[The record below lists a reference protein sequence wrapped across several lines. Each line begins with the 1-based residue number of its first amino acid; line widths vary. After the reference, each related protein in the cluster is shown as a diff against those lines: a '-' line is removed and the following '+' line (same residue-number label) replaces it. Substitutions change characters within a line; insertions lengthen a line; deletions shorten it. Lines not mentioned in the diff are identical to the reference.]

1 MLPKIKLN
9 NRIISFRIREDR
21 ATLLVCMLISL
32 IFWILISM
40 SKKYE
45 SIVYFNLNFAVREGY
60 VLKELPPNPLTFE
73 VVGRGWDLFSFFLT
87 NNHFNLN
94 LNAEDSKELTE
105 SYILGLLQ
113 KNIGQTDLLLQ
124 KLSLNSFRVV
134 LEKKS
139 KKLISSASIP
149 EINLAQGFSLK
160 KLPYFEPE
168 FIEISG
174 PESVI
179 QNINHWTFQ
188 DIEIQNLNSTSEF
201 KVNINSLPPEVKSSH
216 KELKL
221 IVEVEE
227 LVEKSFFVPVQI
239 KGGNHEH
246 NKIFP
251 QKVHLTC
258 AVGASRYQEVQ
269 PNLFDLFIELD
280 TLGSDDR
287 ELMPITIG
295 ELPYWIQNVK
305 FSPESVRFFSYK

>member
-139 KKLISSASIP
+139 KKLIGPASIP
-149 EINLAQGFSLK
+149 DINLAHGSSFK
-160 KLPYFEPE
+160 KLPYFNPE

-174 PESVI
+174 PESII
-179 QNINHWTFQ
+179 QDINHWTFPNM
-188 DIEIQNLNSTSEF
+188 EITNLNSTAEF
-201 KVNINSLPPEVKSSH
+201 KIMINPFPPEISSSH
-216 KELKL
+216 EDLKL
-221 IVEVEE
+221 VVEVEE
-227 LVEKSFFVPVQI
+227 LVEKSFFVPVRI
-239 KGGNHEH
+239 KDNQGQN

-258 AVGASRYQEVQ
+258 AVGVSRYQEVQ
-269 PNLFDLFIELD
+269 PDLFDLFIEPD
-280 TLGSDDR
+280 SLGSENR
-287 ELMPITIG
+287 ELVPISIG
-295 ELPYWIQNVK
+295 DLPFWIQNVK
-305 FSPESVRFFSYK
+305 FAPESVRFFTYQ